1 MHRRRENIEEMKE
14 IVKDML
20 EDTAQ
25 TVDKMRFDIEK
36 SIVDYTFLP
45 GKDIIETDDSIIVN
59 IVLPGIKKEDLNLKL
74 TENKLKVKAKFD
86 FEHKMGGAYVTLS
99 DRKSGY
105 LRRTVRLPKKVIV
118 EEAQAKFENGILKV
132 EIPKQEKEEGIE
144 VTIE

>member
-1 MHRRRENIEEMKE
+1 MHKKDSIEDMKE

-20 EDTAQ
+20 EDTSR

-45 GKDIIETDDSIIVN
+45 GKDIIETDDSVIVN
-59 IVLPGIKKEDLNLKL
+59 IVLPGIEKENINLKL

-86 FEHKMGGAYVTLS
+86 FEHKMGGSYVTLS

-105 LRRTVRLPKKVIV
+105 IRRTVRLPKKVIV
-118 EEAQAKFENGILKV
+118 EEAKAKFENGILKV
-132 EIPKQEKEEGIE
+132 EIPKQEKEEGTEIK
-144 VTIE
+144 ID